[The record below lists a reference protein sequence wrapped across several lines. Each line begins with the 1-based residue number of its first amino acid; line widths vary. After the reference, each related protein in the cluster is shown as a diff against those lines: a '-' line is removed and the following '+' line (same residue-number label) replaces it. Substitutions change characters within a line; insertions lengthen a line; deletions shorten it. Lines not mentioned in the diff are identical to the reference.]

1 MGMTLEELAKKTKE
15 ELLALARELKIRNR
29 SKMTKKQLIE
39 SLNLVQ
45 QQSEAKAEPENETFR
60 KTGEKAETAAGQLP
74 QPIYTTGL
82 STQES
87 HGSAQFE
94 EARFPLPASYNETK
108 ITLLIRD
115 PYWLYAYWDLN
126 RDTKAQM
133 KQDYGDWEKAPLLLR
148 LWEEEASGHGEAA
161 FFDTS
166 VHTSTNNWY
175 LNVCPHR
182 RYTAELGYL
191 SPAGEFIC
199 LARSNTVTTP
209 RATPSEVLD
218 EEWMI
223 IEEDFRRLYRLAG
236 DPQAGSAELAES
248 LLKRLEQEMGS
259 GAVTSLSSPFGQ
271 PPEKRH
277 FWLVLNTELIVY
289 GATEPT
295 ASLTLDGQPVC
306 LRPDGSFTV
315 RLALPDGVR
324 RIPVTAR
331 SQDRRDEITI
341 TPVVTKETY

>member
-1 MGMTLEELAKKTKE
+1 MTLEELAKKTRE

-39 SLNLVQ
+39 SLNMVQ
-45 QQSEAKAEPENETFR
+45 QQAEAKAKTESEPFA
-60 KTGEKAETAAGQLP
+60 KTEEKVEAAAGQPP
-74 QPIYTTGL
+74 QPIHTTAL
-82 STQES
+82 
-87 HGSAQFE
+87 SAQETRGTERFA

-108 ITLLIRD
+108 VTLLICD
-115 PYWLYAYWDLN
+115 PYWLYAYWDLS
-126 RDTKAQM
+126 RETKEQM
-133 KQDYGDWEKAPLLLR
+133 KRDYGDWEKAPLRLR
-148 LWEEEASGHGEAA
+148 LWEEQASGCGEPV

-166 VHTSTNNWY
+166 LHTSTNNWY
-175 LNVCPHR
+175 LNVRPHR

-191 SPAGEFIC
+191 SPAGEFIS

-209 RATPSEVLD
+209 RATPSEVFD
-218 EEWMI
+218 EEWMS

-248 LLKRLEQEMGS
+248 LLKRLTQEMGS
-259 GAVTSLSSPFGQ
+259 GAVSSLSSPFGQ
-271 PPEKRH
+271 PPEKRQ

-295 ASLTLDGQPVC
+295 ASLTLDGQPVT

-331 SQDRRDEITI
+331 SRDGRDEITI